1 MNGRIESYIHSDSIT
16 KNKGG
21 ALVKVS
27 CDTDVAART
36 GGMQHFA
43 FQVAKYAYAANST
56 VWAEIIE
63 LFPDLEAG
71 RLTVQK
77 ELKEKIEVVEISV
90 MKL

>member
-21 ALVKVS
+21 ALVKVTS
-27 CDTDVAART
+27 DTDFAAKT
-36 GGMQHFA
+36 ESMQKFSLK
-43 FQVAKYAYAANST
+43 VAKYAYAANST

-63 LFPDLEAG
+63 LFPELEAE
-71 RLTVQK
+71 RVSVAK
-77 ELKEKIEVVEISV
+77 ELREKIEVVEISV